1 MYSRSAARGF
11 LAFLLSLPALQG
23 KIGWAVTYTSSNISA
38 LRGSTVNIS
47 CIYKYPY
54 GRYFRPTNVTTLW
67 FTKGEIELP
76 VNLKHDADYAGRV
89 EYSDGEISCNWFSCK
104 GTCTLRIKD
113 LTQSDSAEYKFM
125 FITNIERG
133 KFTGDPGVMLSV
145 TETSPSS
152 SSLTTSVNVRIVV
165 VSLATVLL
173 VFLFIRK
180 RADREASGQGKAAE
194 KVGEVEEEQRDRN

>member
-1 MYSRSAARGF
+1 MFLNVPLTAQWSACICSFKLHLTASISLCIF
-11 LAFLLSLPALQG
+11 WSCISFHQLSLCILFNSQWHVFLLSFSALQG

-145 TETSPSS
+145 T
-152 SSLTTSVNVRIVV
+152 
-165 VSLATVLL
+165 
-173 VFLFIRK
+173 
-180 RADREASGQGKAAE
+180 GKL
-194 KVGEVEEEQRDRN
+194 